1 MEEADKKVYY
11 DLNNGHLIK
20 SIIWIYP
27 QFVCPL
33 FRSFIYNIFLQQM
46 IFGDE
51 NARTLASSNPIRS
64 QSNIKTETSNLL
76 KSENR
81 TNLKPDIR
89 TDLKPDNRTK
99 ISSEVPV
106 DVKTKNVPF
115 SKTDEIPQAIKDRL
129 SNSYKKTQ
137 SSVEDFCEEKNIFNE
152 KSKQI
157 DDDLHKRV
165 KFESE
170 GKKKKKTAK
179 SYEAKKESALEFVRK
194 LRKDSH
200 KNAQS
205 STVVS
210 KTREQEIS
218 QIGLSLTRRISD
230 VAINTRYGKKLCQP
244 PSNSTSATIYLSVFP
259 SKNVK

>member
-20 SIIWIYP
+20 SIIRIYP

-33 FRSFIYNIFLQQM
+33 FRSFLYNIFLQQM

-51 NARTLASSNPIRS
+51 NARTLASSNPIR
-64 QSNIKTETSNLL
+64 TSTLL

-81 TNLKPDIR
+81 TNLKPDIQ
-89 TDLKPDNRTK
+89 TDLKPDKRSK
-99 ISSEVPV
+99 ISSENLT
-106 DVKTKNVPF
+106 DVKTKNAPF
-115 SKTDEIPQAIKDRL
+115 SKTDEIPQAVKDRL

-137 SSVEDFCEEKNIFNE
+137 SSVEDFCEEKDIFNE

-157 DDDLHKRV
+157 DDDLNKRV

-179 SYEAKKESALEFVRK
+179 SYEAKKDSALEFVRK

-259 SKNVK
+259 SNNVK

>member
-1 MEEADKKVYY
+1 MYARYSD
-11 DLNNGHLIK
+11 
-20 SIIWIYP
+20 P
-27 QFVCPL
+27 
-33 FRSFIYNIFLQQM
+33 SFITFFLQQM

-51 NARTLASSNPIRS
+51 NARTLASSNPIRG
-64 QSNIKTETSNLL
+64 QSNIKTETSTLL

-89 TDLKPDNRTK
+89 TNLKPDKRSK
-99 ISSEVPV
+99 ISSEVLT
-106 DVKTKNVPF
+106 DVKTKKVPL
-115 SKTDEIPQAIKDRL
+115 SKTDEIPQAVKDRS
-129 SNSYKKTQ
+129 SNLCKKTQ
-137 SSVEDFCEEKNIFNE
+137 SSVEDFYEEKYIFNEEEE

-259 SKNVK
+259 SNNVK